1 MIPISLL
8 LQTFKSRYLRRKH
21 TLMCAFIKREQT
33 NDAEE
38 DSENEVTVFK
48 AAIEQVGTHR
58 MKKCSVIIRKDRRI
72 EQAIKKNCK
81 SILLPGLFAH
91 SYRLVK

>member
-1 MIPISLL
+1 M
-8 LQTFKSRYLRRKH
+8 QRTH
-21 TLMCAFIKREQT
+21 TLLCGFIKEEQT
-33 NDAEE
+33 NDTEE
-38 DSENEVTVFK
+38 DSETEIAVFK

-58 MKKCSVIIRKDRRI
+58 MNKCSVIIRKDRRI

-81 SILLPGLFAH
+81 SILLPGLFAR

>member
-1 MIPISLL
+1 ML
-8 LQTFKSRYLRRKH
+8 
-21 TLMCAFIKREQT
+21 CEFIKEEQT
-33 NDAEE
+33 NDTEK
-38 DSENEVTVFK
+38 DSETEIAVFK

-72 EQAIKKNCK
+72 EQSIKKNCK
-81 SILLPGLFAH
+81 SILLPGLFAR

>member
-1 MIPISLL
+1 M
-8 LQTFKSRYLRRKH
+8 QRTH
-21 TLMCAFIKREQT
+21 TLLCEFIKEEQT
-33 NDAEE
+33 NDTEK
-38 DSENEVTVFK
+38 DSETEIAVFK

-81 SILLPGLFAH
+81 SILLPGLFAR

>member
-1 MIPISLL
+1 M
-8 LQTFKSRYLRRKH
+8 QRTH
-21 TLMCAFIKREQT
+21 TLLCGFIKEEQT
-33 NDAEE
+33 NDTEE
-38 DSENEVTVFK
+38 DSETEIAVFK

-58 MKKCSVIIRKDRRI
+58 MKKCSVVIRKDRRI

-81 SILLPGLFAH
+81 SILLPGLFAR